1 MNNETVFEL
10 RDVAYAYE
18 GKQTALE
25 HVSLSIQAGERVA
38 VLGSNGSGKSTLL
51 KLLDGL
57 YFATHGVIRAYGQ
70 QLTEA
75 AFDDDAF
82 NFAFRRRVGLVFQDT
97 DVQLFSPSVWEEMA
111 FAPMQLALGRQEVE
125 ARVDDALRALRIE
138 KLRDRAPHRLS
149 GGEKRRVA
157 LASVL
162 TLQPEVWLLDEP
174 TTGLDPRSQS
184 WLIDFIAEQG
194 QAGKTVIT
202 ATHDLSIVDAIA
214 ERVFVFDESHHLAAQ
229 GAAGDILADNGLLL
243 ACNLSHAHR
252 HRHAE
257 TGEEHTHPHS
267 HPPAHTH
274 QHAAG
279 SQGSTADVQSH

>member
-1 MNNETVFEL
+1 MNQVHNETLFDLHEVTF
-10 RDVAYAYE
+10 AYE

-25 HVSLSIQAGERVA
+25 RVTLSIQAGERIA

-57 YFATHGVIRAYGQ
+57 YFASSGVIKAFGQ
-70 QLTEA
+70 PLTEA
-75 AFDDDAF
+75 AFDDDVF

-97 DVQLFSPSVWEEMA
+97 DVQLFSPSVWEEAA
-111 FAPMQLALGRQEVE
+111 FAPMQLGLSKADVH
-125 ARVDDALRALRIE
+125 ARVDAALRALRIE

-162 TLQPEVWLLDEP
+162 TLQPDVWLLDEP

-184 WLIDFIAEQG
+184 WLVNFIVEQG
-194 QAGKTVIT
+194 RAGHTVIT

-214 ERVFVFDESHHLAAQ
+214 DRVYVFDEAHHVVAQ
-229 GAAGDILADNGLLL
+229 GTPHEILSNTDLLL
-243 ACNLSHAHR
+243 ACNLSHDHVHR
-252 HRHAE
+252 HDD
-257 TGEEHTHPHS
+257 GGEHTHPHA
-267 HPPAHTH
+267 HPLAHTH
-274 QHAAG
+274 AHE
-279 SQGSTADVQSH
+279 